1 MLDWL
6 NKILTNLIWVH
17 EGSILFQLEVRTSW
31 KESKGSGRSWKVKRA
46 RSIYKKPEGVG
57 GGAWKMKLQAEKS
70 RCMAFDDDIVL
81 ISSNDASSS
90 DIEMEAG
97 VKELERVGKS
107 IRSFQSENAAGSDSA
122 SSNDRLLGGVE
133 VNEGLFT
140 DQTDGFSGKGGS
152 FLAKLAI
159 AVGVAATI
167 TLVSIGLKQQT
178 PDSSLGIRIQC
189 LADGSSSSSI
199 AASPAGF
206 TFNAFGYKVVLPEY
220 TPGWVYFWLLMAA
233 GCGFFI
239 SEEALNIWVGITLAR
254 RLCLD
259 GTWQSLAESFSK
271 NAPYIISTVLWVYW
285 GVCISD
291 MVPFYLGKLFRQ
303 TGASEDLCSKLGIG
317 KEKLMNITRAVQRYG
332 NLSGFVERF
341 SIGMRNPT
349 AFLAGAVGVPPDC
362 FFAGVCIGGLI
373 TLPIQLAIGFLLRE
387 RPMFA
392 VASVATVVKGRNAYI
407 SEEHWTGVHPEIQS
421 PRLNYS
427 WYFRPGCTSK
437 SYLLSLSRLKVVC
450 RVGLIYSLP
459 IVNSDNAGHNY
470 VPFTGQFNKCPPFF
484 LGELGNG
491 LNVLENVDTL

>member
-1 MLDWL
+1 MGLAA
-6 NKILTNLIWVH
+6 
-17 EGSILFQLEVRTSW
+17 
-31 KESKGSGRSWKVKRA
+31 GRR
-46 RSIYKKPEGVG
+46 G
-57 GGAWKMKLQAEKS
+57 
-70 RCMAFDDDIVL
+70 
-81 ISSNDASSS
+81 
-90 DIEMEAG
+90 
-97 VKELERVGKS
+97 
-107 IRSFQSENAAGSDSA
+107 ENAAGSDSA

-140 DQTDGFSGKGGS
+140 DQTDRFSGKGGS
-152 FLAKLAI
+152 FLAELAI

-178 PDSSLGIRIQC
+178 PDSSLGIGIQC

-206 TFNAFGYKVVLPEY
+206 TFNAFGYEVVLPEY

-239 SEEALNIWVGITLAR
+239 SEEALNIWVCSFCWYFWCTTSNIDSAVGITLAR

-271 NAPYIISTVLWVYW
+271 NASIHYFYGSVVLQVVVIFR

-291 MVPFYLGKLFRQ
+291 MMPFNLGKLFWQ
-303 TGASEDLCSKLGIG
+303 TGASEDLCSKSGIG

-332 NLSGFVERF
+332 NLSGFVEQF

-349 AFLAGAVGVPPDC
+349 AFLAGAVGAPPDC

-373 TLPIQLAIGFLLRE
+373 TLPIQLAIGSLLRK

-421 PRLNYS
+421 PRLKYS
-427 WYFRPGCTSK
+427 WYFQPGCTS
-437 SYLLSLSRLKVVC
+437 SLTC
-450 RVGLIYSLP
+450 YHCQ
-459 IVNSDNAGHNY
+459 GHDY
-470 VPFTGQFNKCPPFF
+470 VPFTGQFTKCPPFF

-491 LNVLENVDTL
+491 FTFWRT

>member
-1 MLDWL
+1 MASMAAVFTHGPSFRPHL
-6 NKILTNLIWVH
+6 
-17 EGSILFQLEVRTSW
+17 SIADVSKSCQCLLSSHFNGVRR
-31 KESKGSGRSWKVKRA
+31 KNNFNGAYLGRRA
-46 RSIYKKPEGVG
+46 LLS
-57 GGAWKMKLQAEKS
+57 ATHLAKS
-70 RCMAFDDDIVL
+70 SYFR
-81 ISSNDASSS
+81 
-90 DIEMEAG
+90 
-97 VKELERVGKS
+97 

-178 PDSSLGIRIQC
+178 PDSSLGIGIQC

-271 NAPYIISTVLWVYW
+271 NAPYISSTVLWVYW

-291 MVPFYLGKLFRQ
+291 MIPFYLGKLFRQ

-392 VASVATVVKGRNAYI
+392 VASVATVVGI
-407 SEEHWTGVHPEIQS
+407 WTIFPYAVAAVTSLYFYLRHK
-421 PRLNYS
+421 YS
-427 WYFRPGCTSK
+427 S
-437 SYLLSLSRLKVVC
+437 S
-450 RVGLIYSLP
+450 
-459 IVNSDNAGHNY
+459 
-470 VPFTGQFNKCPPFF
+470 
-484 LGELGNG
+484 
-491 LNVLENVDTL
+491 

>member
-1 MLDWL
+1 MASMAAVFTHGPSFRPHL
-6 NKILTNLIWVH
+6 
-17 EGSILFQLEVRTSW
+17 SIAHV
-31 KESKGSGRSWKVKRA
+31 SKSCQCLLS
-46 RSIYKKPEGVG
+46 SHFNGVG
-57 GGAWKMKLQAEKS
+57 PKNFFNGAFLGRRVLLSATHLAKS
-70 RCMAFDDDIVL
+70 SYFR
-81 ISSNDASSS
+81 
-90 DIEMEAG
+90 
-97 VKELERVGKS
+97 

-140 DQTDGFSGKGGS
+140 DRKDGSSGKGSS

-178 PDSSLGIRIQC
+178 PDSSLGIGIQC
-189 LADGSSSSSI
+189 LADSSSSSSV

-220 TPGWVYFWLLMAA
+220 APGWVYFWLLMAA
-233 GCGFFI
+233 ACGFFI

-254 RLCLD
+254 RLCFD

-271 NAPYIISTVLWVYW
+271 NAPYIVSTVLWVYW

-291 MVPFYLGKLFRQ
+291 MIPFYLGKLFRQ

-341 SIGMRNPT
+341 SIGVRNPT

-387 RPMFA
+387 RPVFA
-392 VASVATVVKGRNAYI
+392 VASVATVVGI
-407 SEEHWTGVHPEIQS
+407 WTIFPYAVAAVTS
-421 PRLNYS
+421 L
-427 WYFRPGCTSK
+427 YFYWRHK
-437 SYLLSLSRLKVVC
+437 SSS
-450 RVGLIYSLP
+450 S
-459 IVNSDNAGHNY
+459 
-470 VPFTGQFNKCPPFF
+470 
-484 LGELGNG
+484 
-491 LNVLENVDTL
+491 